1 MAPRALKLNQSRRPA
16 AGIHLIQIRPILFAL
31 GLIVCLIAV
40 AMVLPAAID
49 YADGHSNGHAFA
61 ISALFTLFVG
71 VLMVLFA
78 YDRRPVRAGVREG
91 FLLTTL
97 CWTLVCAFAAIPF
110 VGLGLPV
117 ADAFF
122 ESVSALTATG
132 GTVITKLDSQPRGIL
147 LWRAL
152 LQGIGGIGIIVVAIL
167 VLPFLRIGGMQ
178 LFQAENS
185 DRSEKVMPRAYELVA
200 AISAIFGLLLFACT
214 ITFLLLGMTPFDA
227 VCHALATV
235 STGGFSTHDASF
247 GFFNSPALDWAAII
261 FMISGALPFVV
272 YIKALRGDRLA
283 LWRDSQVRGLF
294 GLLLVASLVMAV
306 HLALVRDHSF
316 EEALRLATFNVVS
329 IVTTTG
335 FVNTDYT
342 TWGPFSIGIF
352 FLLMFVGGCSGST
365 SGGIKIYRLQVA
377 SLLTRSH
384 LLHLISPNRIVTL
397 MYNGRRLPED
407 VPFSVVAFL
416 ALYMATIG
424 IFTVILAAMGLD
436 LLTALSS
443 ATTAVSNVG
452 PGLGDIVGPTG
463 TFATLPAGAKWVLS
477 FAMLLGRLEL
487 FTVLVLLLPQ
497 FWRG

>member
-1 MAPRALKLNQSRRPA
+1 M
-16 AGIHLIQIRPILFAL
+16 IQFRPILLAL
-31 GLIVCLIAV
+31 GLMVCLVAAAMLVPMAV
-40 AMVLPAAID
+40 D
-49 YADGHSNGHAFA
+49 YADSHSSWHVFA
-61 ISALFTLFVG
+61 VSALVTFFIG
-71 VLMVLFA
+71 GLMVLFA
-78 YDRRPVRAGVREG
+78 YDRKPVRAGLREG

-97 CWTLVCAFAAIPF
+97 TWTIVSAFAAMPF
-110 VGLGLPV
+110 IGLGLPL
-117 ADAFF
+117 ADAYF

-132 GTVITKLDSQPRGIL
+132 GTVIVKLDSQPRGIL

-152 LQGIGGIGIIVVAIL
+152 LQGIGAVGIIVLAIL
-167 VLPFLRIGGMQ
+167 VLPSLRIGGMQ

-185 DRSEKVMPRAYELVA
+185 DRSEKVMPRAFGLMSAITAIFAILLVA
-200 AISAIFGLLLFACT
+200 CT
-214 ITFLLLGMTPFDA
+214 FTFMLLGMTPFDA
-227 VCHALATV
+227 ICHALATV

-247 GFFNSPALDWAAII
+247 GYFNSPALDWAAVV

-272 YIKALRGDRLA
+272 YIKAMRGGGLHI
-283 LWRDSQVRGLF
+283 WRDAQVRGLAW
-294 GLLLVASLVMAV
+294 LLLITSLIMAV
-306 HLALVRDHSF
+306 YLAVLRDLAFHDAF
-316 EEALRLATFNVVS
+316 RLATFNVVS

-342 TWGPFSIGIF
+342 TWGPFAIGVF

-377 SLLTRSH
+377 WLLTRAH
-384 LLHLISPNRIVTL
+384 LQHLISPNRIVTL
-397 MYNGRRLPED
+397 LYNGRRLPED

-424 IFTVILAAMGLD
+424 MFTVVLAAMGLD

-443 ATTAVSNVG
+443 AAAAVSNVG
-452 PGLGDIVGPTG
+452 PGLGDIVGPAG
-463 TFATLPAGAKWVLS
+463 TFAGLPTGAKWVLS

-487 FTVLVLLLPQ
+487 FTVLVLFRPE

>member
-1 MAPRALKLNQSRRPA
+1 
-16 AGIHLIQIRPILFAL
+16 LIQFRPILLAL
-31 GLIVCLIAV
+31 GLMVCLVAAAMLVPMAV
-40 AMVLPAAID
+40 D
-49 YADGHSNGHAFA
+49 YADSHSSWHVFA
-61 ISALFTLFVG
+61 VSALVTFFIG
-71 VLMVLFA
+71 GLMVLFA
-78 YDRRPVRAGVREG
+78 YDRKPVRAGLREG

-97 CWTLVCAFAAIPF
+97 TWTIVSAFAAMPF
-110 VGLGLPV
+110 IGLGLPL
-117 ADAFF
+117 ADAYF

-132 GTVITKLDSQPRGIL
+132 GTVIVKLDSQPRGIL

-152 LQGIGGIGIIVVAIL
+152 LQGIGAVGIIVLAIL
-167 VLPFLRIGGMQ
+167 VLPSLRIGGMQ

-185 DRSEKVMPRAYELVA
+185 DRSEKVMPRAFGLMSAITAIFAILLVA
-200 AISAIFGLLLFACT
+200 CT
-214 ITFLLLGMTPFDA
+214 FTFMLLGMTPFDA
-227 VCHALATV
+227 ICHALATV

-247 GFFNSPALDWAAII
+247 GYFNSPALDWAAVV

-272 YIKALRGDRLA
+272 YIKAMRGGGLHI
-283 LWRDSQVRGLF
+283 WRDAQVRGLAW
-294 GLLLVASLVMAV
+294 LLVITSLIMAV
-306 HLALVRDHSF
+306 YLALIRDLPF
-316 EEALRLATFNVVS
+316 LEAFRLATFNVVS

-342 TWGPFSIGIF
+342 TWGPFAIGVF

-377 SLLTRSH
+377 WLLTRAH
-384 LLHLISPNRIVTL
+384 LQHLISPNRIVTL
-397 MYNGRRLPED
+397 LYNGRRLPED

-424 IFTVILAAMGLD
+424 MFTVVLAAMGLD

-443 ATTAVSNVG
+443 AAAAVSNVG
-452 PGLGDIVGPTG
+452 PGLGDIVGPAG
-463 TFATLPAGAKWVLS
+463 TFAALPTGAKWVLS

-487 FTVLVLLLPQ
+487 FTVLVLFRPE